1 MNKAELVTPP
11 LKPIQVTDAVPEYL
25 STAEAARMLGLS
37 TTLVQT
43 LVDQNELVAWKTRGG
58 HRRISRKSVINYQ
71 GLARRNERTPIVRP
85 AHAQLSLVSENTKL
99 LARLQQAQKQWQLP
113 IQLNAFES
121 VTEALL
127 DLSNIRPDMM
137 VVELNMP
144 RAEQQKTLQAL
155 VNFNSKGR
163 GTLPIV
169 LVTQEKDLGIEGDSA
184 TPSTIQIIH
193 KPLNEEWLHAY
204 MVGVT
209 AACRNY

>member
-11 LKPIQVTDAVPEYL
+11 LKPIQVNDALPEYL

-71 GLARRNERTPIVRP
+71 GLSRRNERTPVVRP
-85 AHAQLSLVSENTKL
+85 THAQLSLVSENTKL

-144 RAEQQKTLQAL
+144 RTEQQKTLQAL
-155 VNFNSKGR
+155 VNFNNKGR

-169 LVTQEKDLGIEGDSA
+169 LVTQEKDLGIEGDAA
-184 TPSTIQIIH
+184 TPNTIQIIQ

-209 AACRNY
+209 AACRIY